1 MAINDEFKT
10 SENKNSLSIIPQI
23 KKTNPPK
30 TASNKPILMEYF
42 KRPSILFHPRVK
54 KLNNKILTKIN
65 LIN

>member
-1 MAINDEFKT
+1 
-10 SENKNSLSIIPQI
+10 
-23 KKTNPPK
+23 
-30 TASNKPILMEYF
+30 MEYF